1 MSSTNYEILEN
12 TTDWV
17 VVRLTA
23 TPTDDI
29 MEEIASINSA
39 IYPILVT
46 SLDFEAARKISAD
59 NRGVI
64 RPTTWHSTEAKRSSP
79 QTREMRSGG
88 LKQRSARR
96 NARHL
101 DVNDTA
107 GLLTRRSLVLMRD
120 G

>member
-64 RPTTWHSTEAKRSSP
+64 TADNMAFYGSETFVATNEGNAIRWLKAKI
-79 QTREMRSGG
+79 G
-88 LKQRSARR
+88 
-96 NARHL
+96 
-101 DVNDTA
+101 
-107 GLLTRRSLVLMRD
+107 
-120 G
+120 